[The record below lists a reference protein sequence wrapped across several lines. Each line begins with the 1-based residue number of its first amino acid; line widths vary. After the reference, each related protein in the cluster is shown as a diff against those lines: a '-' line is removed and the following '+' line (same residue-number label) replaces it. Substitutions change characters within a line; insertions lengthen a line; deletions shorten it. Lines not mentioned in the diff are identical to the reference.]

1 VKQKVVLS
9 ELTLGKIEDFLE
21 CIPSKHT
28 RKNYKFGIKRFE
40 EWHGSSITA
49 LINSPQATRKIE
61 KFFVA
66 LKQKHP
72 QNTCRNLTNSAI
84 QFLKYFGT
92 DVRPRRALGIYRTE
106 KAIGEHKLSIEEV
119 QRMSTVADLKEQIL
133 LEILLLGFRI
143 GDVIRLKVNDFKR
156 LDLEAPIE
164 FKIRATKE
172 GTIYE
177 TFISEE
183 FKERLK
189 LYLPTI
195 ESDWLFPGIR
205 KGSHVK
211 DETLNNL
218 LRSLAERAGVKL
230 YGRLHWH
237 SGRKLVMRTGG
248 ELGISPWI
256 VKKMVGKSIPRSD
269 DAYLSDMNLKKG
281 FLELKKLLK
290 LDGRNNG
297 NTSIMKEELD
307 NFKIALTSVEKENL
321 VLKTR
326 LNNLQDNTLRL
337 ENRLDQI
344 GDLVAHNIEFG
355 HYSEEEKNAIRKKYR
370 IKEFSEEEKELLYA
384 YQRIFEEVQGPK
396 GHLDPEDMKEV
407 ERRYQAFLR
416 EWVKTHKLPPQFEP

>member
-1 VKQKVVLS
+1 MELS
-9 ELTLGKIEDFLE
+9 ELSLGKIEDFLE
-21 CIPSKHT
+21 VIPSKHT
-28 RKNYKFGIKRFE
+28 KKNYKFGIKKFE
-40 EWHGSSITA
+40 EWYGSSITE
-49 LINSPQATRKIE
+49 LIKSPDATRKIE
-61 KFFVA
+61 KFYVA

-72 QNTCRNLTNSAI
+72 QNTCRNLTNAAI

-119 QRMSTVADLKEQIL
+119 QRMAAVADLKEQII

-143 GDVIRLKVNDFKR
+143 GDVIRLKVSDFQR
-156 LDLEAPIE
+156 LDLDAPIE

-177 TFISEE
+177 TYISEE

-195 ESDWLFPGIR
+195 ESKWLFPGIR

-211 DETLNNL
+211 DETLNNT
-218 LRSLAERAGVKL
+218 LRSLAERAMVKL

-269 DAYLSDMNLKKG
+269 DAYLTDINLKTG
-281 FLELKKLLK
+281 FLKLKKVLK
-290 LDGRNNG
+290 LEARNNG
-297 NTSIMKEELD
+297 NVTAVKQELD
-307 NFKIALTSVEKENL
+307 NFKSALTNLEKENL
-321 VLKTR
+321 ILKTR
-326 LNNLQDNTLRL
+326 LNNLQENTLEF
-337 ENRLDQI
+337 ENRLNKI
-344 GDLVAHNIEFG
+344 GDWVAHNLEFG
-355 HYSEEEKNAIRKKYR
+355 TYD
-370 IKEFSEEEKELLYA
+370 EEEKEAIRKQYKIKDFSDDEKQILHVFQDMWNEIQGENGHMNPKKYKEFNRRFNA
-384 YQRIFEEVQGPK
+384 YLKVAK
-396 GHLDPEDMKEV
+396 N
-407 ERRYQAFLR
+407 A
-416 EWVKTHKLPPQFEP
+416 